1 MLRLTLSF
9 MSTVGTLSIVSATNV
24 TSLSDCPGLTARTG
38 ATSIYNLRINNIKVI
53 YFLGDSFAAEFAA
66 MSANFSSSSTND
78 NFGENK
84 EYKGISY
91 GIGCD
96 ANTLA
101 VHNYINIQIGENDMC
116 SSSNSSTNVTDLF
129 GDYIESAIE
138 RTRANIP
145 KVLVKLISSYNTSQ
159 FVPLSD
165 KQGIDYCTMTNNDTS
180 NIRNRNLCQ
189 CGTTAEC
196 HINM

>member
-1 MLRLTLSF
+1 
-9 MSTVGTLSIVSATNV
+9 
-24 TSLSDCPGLTARTG
+24 
-38 ATSIYNLRINNIKVI
+38 
-53 YFLGDSFAAEFAA
+53 
-66 MSANFSSSSTND
+66 
-78 NFGENK
+78 
-84 EYKGISY
+84 
-91 GIGCD
+91 
-96 ANTLA
+96 
-101 VHNYINIQIGENDMC
+101 MC